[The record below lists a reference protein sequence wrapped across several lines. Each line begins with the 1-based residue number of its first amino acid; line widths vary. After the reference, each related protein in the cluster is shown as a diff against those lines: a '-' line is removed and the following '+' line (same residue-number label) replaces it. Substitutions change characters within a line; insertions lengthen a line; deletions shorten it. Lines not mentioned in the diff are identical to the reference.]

1 VRKRRLKGPLLK
13 DVKFNLYSACL
24 KLNYFSN
31 LETGKHSGAVDMKI
45 ISSNCYTSYTKGA
58 QIYSKKGW
66 ILATLKVQNSSSHLN
81 MDGTFAYVHGGL
93 ASAWRAA
100 LFQSSWHLQLQL
112 GGIYFISL
120 MSFLTDSF
128 NAFVT
133 KTEECHINLL
143 FHYDN
148 CVFFF
153 FFFFSRIQCHYIK
166 PVVHPQACWGS
177 GSLVA
182 LAAIIIEWSITLKCL
197 SSWFFFNV
205 NSAVR
210 YVFFFNYKKSSLRQ

>member
-1 VRKRRLKGPLLK
+1 MRKRRLKGPLLK

-153 FFFFSRIQCHYIK
+153 FFFFFQNSVSLHKTSSPSTGLLGEWVTSSFGCH
-166 PVVHPQACWGS
+166 
-177 GSLVA
+177 
-182 LAAIIIEWSITLKCL
+182 
-197 SSWFFFNV
+197 
-205 NSAVR
+205 
-210 YVFFFNYKKSSLRQ
+210 NYWMIYHLEMLILMVLL